1 MKTFKKMK
9 QFKYITII
17 ILIFNLSSCS
27 DFIENEVTGKQ
38 NLDSFYSNYSECDG
52 AIIGCYS
59 TLSPQDW
66 WEVDFFW
73 LVGDAS
79 SDDAFKGN
87 TNEGDQRD
95 FGNLADF
102 NINSSNEWVEYKWRF
117 SYQGIYR
124 CNLAIER
131 IPEAPIQQE
140 EIDIFVAE
148 AKFLRAVFYFELV
161 KNFGGVPKLLKPLS
175 IQEAN
180 LTRSSEEEIWALI
193 EQDLADAAE
202 YLPTKSQISPEN
214 LGRATKGAALAYL
227 AKASLYQKKY
237 TEALGFARN
246 VEELG

>member
-1 MKTFKKMK
+1 MDPFHDVQAPAKPNLLLLEVRRLWLLPSIVATSVWLWSDFLATRKASLDAKWWAH
-9 QFKYITII
+9 QPPALVRHWRPSLAYRFCLVAEGRFDAVLTIKDAWEWDI
-17 ILIFNLSSCS
+17 AAGILIATEAGAAVS
-27 DFIENEVTGKQ
+27 DR
-38 NLDSFYSNYSECDG
+38 DG

-87 TNEGDQRD
+87 NNEGDQRD

-131 IPEAPIQQE
+131 IPTAPILQE
-140 EIDIFVAE
+140 EIDELVAE
-148 AKFLRAVFYFELV
+148 AKHIF
-161 KNFGGVPKLLKPLS
+161 
-175 IQEAN
+175 
-180 LTRSSEEEIWALI
+180 T
-193 EQDLADAAE
+193 
-202 YLPTKSQISPEN
+202 
-214 LGRATKGAALAYL
+214 
-227 AKASLYQKKY
+227 
-237 TEALGFARN
+237 
-246 VEELG
+246 